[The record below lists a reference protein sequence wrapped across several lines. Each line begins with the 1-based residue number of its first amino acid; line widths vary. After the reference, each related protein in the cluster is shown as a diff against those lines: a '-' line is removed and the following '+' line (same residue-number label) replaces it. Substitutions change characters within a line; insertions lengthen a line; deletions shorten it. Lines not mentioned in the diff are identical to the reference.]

1 MILNNRACL
10 RILSST

>member
-1 MILNNRACL
+1 MILNYRACL